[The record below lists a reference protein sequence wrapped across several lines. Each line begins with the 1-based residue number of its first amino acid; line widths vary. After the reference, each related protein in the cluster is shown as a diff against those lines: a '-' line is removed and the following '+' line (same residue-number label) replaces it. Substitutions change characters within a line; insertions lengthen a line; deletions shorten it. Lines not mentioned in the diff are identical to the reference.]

1 MAILENSVPIS
12 NVTAPAAN
20 ATERAYQT
28 MLGWIENRQ
37 IGPGFVLDERRL
49 SGALD
54 ISRTPLRNALNRLLG
69 EGYLVRLVNGTI
81 MIREVGVGEVLEL
94 LYVRRLLEPD
104 AVMLAVGRIPAD
116 ALEAVRDTVQHPD
129 SAAEGRIE
137 TWQAGDEL
145 HDIICDY
152 CTNRSLANILR
163 DARRRIRMSNIERVP
178 GRGAEA
184 SEEHLLIINAI
195 LNGNAEQARDAMAAH
210 LQNISQRFLATY
222 EVRSEHRKI
231 P

>member
-1 MAILENSVPIS
+1 MENSVPIS
-12 NVTAPAAN
+12 QVAAPAAN

-28 MLGWIENRQ
+28 VLGWIENRQ
-37 IGPGFVLDERRL
+37 IGPGYVLDERRL
-49 SGALD
+49 SSALD

-81 MIREVGVGEVLEL
+81 MVREVGVGEVLEL
-94 LYVRRLLEPD
+94 LYVRRLLEPE
-104 AVMLAVGRIPAD
+104 AVMLAVGRIPAE
-116 ALEAVRDTVQHPD
+116 ALEAVRDTVQQHPD

-178 GRGAEA
+178 GRGSEA
-184 SEEHLLIINAI
+184 SEEHLVIINAI
-195 LNGNAEQARDAMAAH
+195 LSGNADQARDAMAAH
-210 LQNISQRFLATY
+210 LQNIGQSFLATY
-222 EVRSEHRKI
+222 AVRSEHRSI

>member
-1 MAILENSVPIS
+1 MENPVPLS
-12 NVTAPAAN
+12 KVAPPAAN

-28 MLGWIENRQ
+28 MLSWIENRQ
-37 IGPGFVLDERRL
+37 IGPVFVLDGRRL
-49 SGALD
+49 SSALD

-81 MIREVGVGEVLEL
+81 MVREVGVGEVLEL
-94 LYVRRLLEPD
+94 LYVRRLLEPE
-104 AVMLAVGRIPAD
+104 AVMLAVGRIPAGEL
-116 ALEAVRDTVQHPD
+116 AKVRDAVQHPD
-129 SAAEGRIE
+129 LATEGRIE

-145 HDIICDY
+145 HDIVCDY

-178 GRGAEA
+178 GRSAEA
-184 SEEHLLIINAI
+184 CEEHLRIIDA
-195 LNGNAEQARDAMAAH
+195 LVDGNAEQARDAMAVH
-210 LQNISQRFLATY
+210 LENITQGFLATY
-222 EVRSEHRKI
+222 AVRSDHRNL